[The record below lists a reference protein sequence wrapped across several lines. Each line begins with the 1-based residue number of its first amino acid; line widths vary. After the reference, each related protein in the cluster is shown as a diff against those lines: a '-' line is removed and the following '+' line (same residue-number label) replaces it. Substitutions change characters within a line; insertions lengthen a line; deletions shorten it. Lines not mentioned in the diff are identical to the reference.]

1 MKKKIEKTKVLCLA
15 SSAAQFL
22 VYFKYLSQLE
32 DIEYKLIII
41 DNNDSK
47 EHSNYMNNLRERG
60 MFYMVKEKNNDF
72 ILKPKNLGEQRLR
85 DRGRLFSKHVLDSG
99 FSFNFEPDIIVFSQ
113 GGTVNYTI
121 RELFPNKPK
130 LIMYAEWFSITNMA
144 ARKEWPV
151 VDDKQFIAQE
161 WDIKSRR
168 RGRRR

>member
-22 VYFKYLSQLE
+22 VYFKYLAQLE

-72 ILKPKNLGEQRLR
+72 ILKR
-85 DRGRLFSKHVLDSG
+85 
-99 FSFNFEPDIIVFSQ
+99 
-113 GGTVNYTI
+113 
-121 RELFPNKPK
+121 
-130 LIMYAEWFSITNMA
+130 
-144 ARKEWPV
+144 
-151 VDDKQFIAQE
+151 
-161 WDIKSRR
+161 
-168 RGRRR
+168 